1 MASVRE
7 HELRQRVSD
16 LISFIREYA
25 VNTDNDIKIN
35 DKRDGFMLRIID
47 KDVTLDFSL

>member
-7 HELRQRVSD
+7 HELRQKVSE
-16 LISFIREYA
+16 LIYFIREFA
-25 VNTDNDIKIN
+25 MNSDKDIKLN